1 MKLLNF
7 FLIWIFGFVALLSF
21 DFFFEFVVFE
31 FLEWNGTSKNDWFFI
46 LWWFLVLIWF
56 LTGLKTLYQISKK
69 TAHKSRLKLLS

>member
-31 FLEWNGTSKNDWFFI
+31 FLKWNGTSKNDWFFI
-46 LWWFLVLIWF
+46 LWWVLVLIWF
-56 LTGLKTLYQISKK
+56 LMGLKTLYQISKK

>member
-21 DFFFEFVVFE
+21 DFFFEFFVFE

-46 LWWFLVLIWF
+46 LWWVLVLIWF
-56 LTGLKTLYQISKK
+56 LMGLKTLYQISKK
-69 TAHKSRLKLLS
+69 NGS